1 MRQSLSVQQWII
13 FIAAL
18 LLIIVATQIEL
29 VKFAADKLGLPSQ
42 GMVLL
47 LFISLLGSMINLPL
61 FLIQS
66 TFDPATL
73 ADSFKQVAGERSFTP
88 GYTQIAINVGG
99 AVIPLGFC
107 VFLIVQQPLPWIGL
121 LLAITFTC
129 AVSYLLS
136 RPVANMGIGMPVL
149 VAPITAA
156 ITAIVLAPQHS
167 APVAYISGTLGVLLG
182 ADILRLKDIRQL
194 AVPIASI
201 GGAGTFDGIFL
212 TGLIAVLLT

>member
-1 MRQSLSVQQWII
+1 MRPSLTPQQWII
-13 FIAAL
+13 FIASL
-18 LLIIVATQIEL
+18 LLIFVIIQVEL
-29 VKFAADKLGLPSQ
+29 IKFAADKLGLPSQ

-47 LFISLLGSMINLPL
+47 LLVSLLGSMINMPL
-61 FLIQS
+61 FRIQS
-66 TFDPATL
+66 TFDPANL
-73 ADSFKQVAGERSFTP
+73 PDALKQAIGDQVFAP

-99 AVIPLGFC
+99 AIIPLGFC

-121 LLAITFTC
+121 LLAIAFTC
-129 AVSYLLS
+129 VVSYLLS

-156 ITAIVLAPQHS
+156 ITAIILAPQHS
-167 APVAYISGTLGVLLG
+167 SPVAYISGTLGVLLG

>member
-1 MRQSLSVQQWII
+1 MRPSLTPQQWII
-13 FIAAL
+13 FTASL
-18 LLIIVATQIEL
+18 LLIFVVVQIEL
-29 VKFAADKLGLPSQ
+29 IKFAADKLGLPSQ

-47 LFISLLGSMINLPL
+47 LFISLLGSMINMPL
-61 FLIQS
+61 FRIQS
-66 TFDPATL
+66 SFDPANLPEIIKHTI
-73 ADSFKQVAGERSFTP
+73 GTNMFTS

-99 AVIPLGFC
+99 AIIPLGFC
-107 VFLIVQQPLPWIGL
+107 IFLLVQQPLPL
-121 LLAITFTC
+121 LALLFAITFTC

-136 RPVANMGIGMPVL
+136 RPVANIGIGMPVL

-156 ITAIVLAPQHS
+156 ITAIILAPQHS
-167 APVAYISGTLGVLLG
+167 APVAYISGTLGVLIG
-182 ADILRLKDIRQL
+182 ADLLRLKDIRQL

>member
-18 LLIIVATQIEL
+18 LLIIAATQIEL

-61 FLIQS
+61 FRIQS

-88 GYTQIAINVGG
+88 GYTQIAINLGG

-107 VFLIVQQPLPWIGL
+107 VFLVVQQPLP
-121 LLAITFTC
+121 LLALLFAITLTC
-129 AVSYLLS
+129 AMSYFLS

-156 ITAIVLAPQHS
+156 ITAIILAPQHS

>member
-1 MRQSLSVQQWII
+1 MRPSLTPQQWII
-13 FIAAL
+13 FIASL
-18 LLIIVATQIEL
+18 LLIFVVVQIEL
-29 VKFAADKLGLPSQ
+29 IKFAADKLGLPSQ

-47 LFISLLGSMINLPL
+47 LLVSLLGSMINMPL
-61 FLIQS
+61 FRIQS
-66 TFDPATL
+66 TFDPANL
-73 ADSFKQVAGERSFTP
+73 PDALKQAIGDQVFAP

-99 AVIPLGFC
+99 AIIPLGFC

-121 LLAITFTC
+121 LLAIAFTC
-129 AVSYLLS
+129 VVSYLLS

-156 ITAIVLAPQHS
+156 ITAIILAPQHS
-167 APVAYISGTLGVLLG
+167 SPVAYISGTLGVLLG